1 MKHVVT
7 FSPEVL
13 DFRVIG
19 AAPGRWEIKTSV
31 GVQERA
37 ARLTEEVRWDTM
49 QIHVDL
55 KAEQLINN
63 RISLIHNS
71 VKHELETT

>member
-13 DFRVIG
+13 EFRVIG

-31 GVQERA
+31 GVQERTL
-37 ARLTEEVRWDTM
+37 LTKEVRWGTM

-55 KAEQLINN
+55 KEQQLINN

-71 VKHELETT
+71 VKHELEAT